1 MKNGH
6 THPSPAPLQK
16 KGKREKIKQKNN
28 PPVLHTPSA
37 APSGPGT
44 VIAVI
49 APRERAICYR
59 PAKPGDNINIAQ
71 GNRVIARPDLAITSV
86 LPKQGV
92 LSPGPTWR

>member
-16 KGKREKIKQKNN
+16 KRKNETKNN

-71 GNRVIARPDLAITSV
+71 GNRVIARPDRAITPR
-86 LPKQGV
+86 LGDNKAP
-92 LSPGPTWR
+92 WR

>member
-71 GNRVIARPDLAITSV
+71 GNRVIARPDRAITPR
-86 LPKQGV
+86 LGDNKAP
-92 LSPGPTWR
+92 WR

>member
-1 MKNGH
+1 MD
-6 THPSPAPLQK
+6 TPTPLQK
-16 KGKREKIKQKNN
+16 KWKKEKMKQKNN

-71 GNRVIARPDLAITSV
+71 GNRVIARPDRAITPR
-86 LPKQGV
+86 LGDNKAP
-92 LSPGPTWR
+92 WR